1 MKLILM
7 SLVITQAEHYNMTE
21 LMMKMTNGTGCA
33 ENEHFSFDSSYSIC
47 CHDDSEDDPMTRFD
61 LRVAPNV
68 CLKSMLTDRR
78 RPRPSCRCDKVFDLK
93 NMIYLRYLDVKPGR
107 LTVQK
112 LISKSYETR
121 GFLRFFTLCVPS

>member
-1 MKLILM
+1 MKLISM

-21 LMMKMTNGTGCA
+21 LMTKMTNGTGCA
-33 ENEHFSFDSSYSIC
+33 ENQHFSFNSSYSIC

-93 NMIYLRYLDVKPGR
+93 NDL
-107 LTVQK
+107 
-112 LISKSYETR
+112 S
-121 GFLRFFTLCVPS
+121 